1 MKVSI
6 DGILGSAQRINNQRQ
21 LDDESQKKKDVRMDS
36 VSIGAK
42 INSRL
47 DSIESELRD
56 IQNSLTKNQI
66 VRDGVDQLEADYK
79 NGGAKQKQILSEV
92 TFNGS
97 HVLRDFMGDGIF
109 TGSFGEK
116 LRQINEAI
124 NSDTGKLRKLQV
136 EVDNITASNLAGEK
150 TDRLMDSINN
160 ALSKTD
166 KVNPA
171 VISQLNPD
179 AVMKLIK

>member
-6 DGILGSAQRINNQRQ
+6 DGILGSAQRINSQRQ
-21 LDDESQKKKDVRMDS
+21 VDDESQKKKDVRMDS
-36 VSIGAK
+36 VNIGAK

-56 IQNSLTKNQI
+56 IQTSLTKNQI
-66 VRDGVDQLEADYK
+66 VRDGVDQLAVDYK
-79 NGGAKQKQILSEV
+79 SGGTKQEQILSGV

-97 HVLRDFMGDGIF
+97 QALRDFMGGAIF
-109 TGSFGEK
+109 ADSFAEK

-124 NSDTGKLRKLQV
+124 NADIGKLRKLQV
-136 EVDNITASNLAGEK
+136 EVDNITASNLAGTK

-160 ALSKTD
+160 ALSSTD
-166 KVNPA
+166 NVNPA

>member
-21 LDDESQKKKDVRMDS
+21 VDDESQKKKDVRMDS

-56 IQNSLTKNQI
+56 IQTSLTKNQI
-66 VRDGVDQLEADYK
+66 VRDGIDQLAADYK
-79 NGGAKQKQILSEV
+79 NGGMRQKQILSDV

-97 HVLRDFMGDGIF
+97 EALRDFMGGALFTDG
-109 TGSFGEK
+109 FGEK
-116 LRQINEAI
+116 LRQVNEAI
-124 NSDTGKLRKLQV
+124 SADIGKLKKLQV

-150 TDRLMDSINN
+150 TDRLMDSING
-160 ALSKTD
+160 ALSKTGN
-166 KVNPA
+166 VNPA